1 MRCAGRQKINQLA
14 WNTRYFRR
22 RLHELGC
29 IVYGN
34 VDSPVVPLLICVPLK
49 MSYVRTILPPNFTLL
64 RFGSLVLAF
73 TTLTSTTV
81 CVFTVAR

>member
-49 MSYVRTILPPNFTLL
+49 MSYVRTILPPSFTLL
-64 RFGSLVLAF
+64 QFGSVRFA
-73 TTLTSTTV
+73 
-81 CVFTVAR
+81 CARLHYAH